1 MSPKP
6 PDDGFDIDNFAYS
19 EFASAL
25 EGEHPL
31 SSVNTDNEMESEI
44 LWTPARRFVFFYKR
58 HVFMIWIS
66 FI

>member
-31 SSVNTDNEMESEI
+31 SSQCLNRGYVDQV
-44 LWTPARRFVFFYKR
+44 TPPLYK
-58 HVFMIWIS
+58 
-66 FI
+66 